1 MAEKKTEA
9 PAKEGL
15 TYKGKPLLRN
25 GNKIYYGNPDDKYI
39 IYMQI
44 QETTKIMDLDIGTEI
59 VVQLQTNKAPG
70 LEKVIKSAE
79 RDGLYAA
86 LDLGEFWLAEA
97 LEENAE

>member
-1 MAEKKTEA
+1 MAEKKTQA
-9 PAKEGL
+9 VKEGL
-15 TYKGKPLLRN
+15 TDKGKPLLRN

-44 QETTKIMDLDIGTEI
+44 QESTKIMDLDIGTEI

>member
-9 PAKEGL
+9 AKEGL

-70 LEKVIKSAE
+70 SEKVIKSAE